1 MCRIEN
7 VEEIFELQPSLAIIK
22 IDEQQRNDRGNNI
35 RINYITLNI
44 NFIRTPPTFIRTCAD
59 ECGNPI
65 P

>member
-7 VEEIFELQPSLAIIK
+7 VEEIFQLQPSLAIIK
-22 IDEQQRNDRGNNI
+22 IDKQQRNDRGGNI
-35 RINYITLNI
+35 RIKYITLI
-44 NFIRTPPTFIRTCAD
+44 VNFIRTLPTFIRTCAD